1 VPAPLDLL
9 FGSSRQGGVAM
20 LYDIRLELHYD
31 YEGFV
36 HGDRHLIRVA
46 PQSIPGVQRVI
57 ASSISFD
64 PEPDS
69 ETNFVDFFGN
79 LVTTIAYHDYHDRLD
94 VRLAARVGVEDEHP
108 PADLSPTLEGL
119 QHELASLWSLHA
131 NSPHHFLASSP
142 RIALSKPISDYA
154 RESVARTT
162 SVRAAAMD
170 LCLSIHRDFVYD
182 KKSTDVHTTP
192 LEAFQ
197 LRKGVCQDFVHVMI
211 AGLRGIGIPA
221 AYVSGFLRTIPPKGK
236 PRLEGADA
244 MHAWVRVWCG
254 QHDGWIE
261 FDPTNAM
268 LAGADHI
275 TIGHGRDYADI
286 SPIVGVLRTSGTH
299 ETKQSVDV
307 IRVE

>member
-1 VPAPLDLL
+1 
-9 FGSSRQGGVAM
+9 M

-46 PQSIPGVQRVI
+46 PQSIPKVQRVV
-57 ASSISFD
+57 ASSVSFD
-64 PEPDS
+64 PPPDS
-69 ETNFVDFFGN
+69 ETSFVDFFGN
-79 LVTTIAYHDYHDRLD
+79 LVTTISYAGYHDSLD
-94 VRLAARVGVEDEHP
+94 VRLSARVSVEDEHS
-108 PADLSPTLEGL
+108 PADLSPDLAGL
-119 QHELASLWSLHA
+119 QRELATLWTLDA
-131 NSPHHFLASSP
+131 NSPHHFLAPSP
-142 RIALSKPISDYA
+142 RIAFSKAITDYA
-154 RESVARTT
+154 RKSVERTA

-170 LCLSIHRDFVYD
+170 LCLSIHRDFVYEKD
-182 KKSTDVHTTP
+182 TTDVNTAP
-192 LEAFQ
+192 LDAFN
-197 LRKGVCQDFVHVMI
+197 LKKGVCQDFVHVMI
-211 AGLRGIGIPA
+211 AGLRGMGIPA

-254 QHDGWIE
+254 MHDGWLE

-286 SPIVGVLRTSGTH
+286 SPIVGVLRTSGRH

>member
-1 VPAPLDLL
+1 
-9 FGSSRQGGVAM
+9 
-20 LYDIRLELHYD
+20 
-31 YEGFV
+31 
-36 HGDRHLIRVA
+36 VA
-46 PQSIPGVQRVI
+46 PQSIPGVQRVV
-57 ASSISFD
+57 ASAVSFD
-64 PEPDS
+64 PRPDS
-69 ETNFVDFFGN
+69 ETSFVDFFGN
-79 LVTTIAYHDYHDRLD
+79 LVTTISYAGYHDSLD
-94 VRLAARVGVEDEHP
+94 VRLSARVAVEDEHP
-108 PADLSPTLEGL
+108 PADLSPDLMGL
-119 QHELASLWSLHA
+119 QRELATLWTLDA
-131 NSPHHFLASSP
+131 DSPHHFLAPSP
-142 RIALSKPISDYA
+142 RIAFSRAITDYA
-154 RESVARTT
+154 RKSVERTA

-182 KKSTDVHTTP
+182 KDSTDVNTAP
-192 LEAFQ
+192 LDAFT
-197 LRKGVCQDFVHVMI
+197 LRKGVCQDFVHVMV
-211 AGLRGIGIPA
+211 AGLRGVGIPA

-254 QHDGWIE
+254 LHDGWLE

-286 SPIVGVLRTSGTH
+286 SPIVGVLRTSGRH

>member
-1 VPAPLDLL
+1 
-9 FGSSRQGGVAM
+9 M

-36 HGDRHLIRVA
+36 HGDRHLVRVA
-46 PQSIPGVQRVI
+46 PASLPGRQRVI
-57 ASSISFD
+57 ASSIVFD
-64 PEPDS
+64 PKPDTES
-69 ETNFVDFFGN
+69 NFVDFFGN
-79 LVTTIAYHDYHDRLD
+79 LVTTISYAGYHDRLD
-94 VRLAARVGVEDEHP
+94 VRLSARVGVEENAP
-108 PADLSPTLEGL
+108 PTDLSPDLPAL
-119 QHELASLWSLHA
+119 QRELTRLWSLDA
-131 NSPHHFLASSP
+131 NSPHHFLAPSP
-142 RIALSKPISDYA
+142 RIALSKAITDYA
-154 RESVARTT
+154 RHSVGRTT

-182 KKSTDVHTTP
+182 KKSTNVDTAP
-192 LEAFQ
+192 LEAFT

-211 AGLRGIGIPA
+211 AGLRGVGIPA
-221 AYVSGFLRTIPPKGK
+221 AYVSGFLRTIPPRGK

-268 LAGADHI
+268 LAGPDHI
-275 TIGHGRDYADI
+275 TIGYGRDYADI
-286 SPIVGVLRTSGTH
+286 SPIVGVLRTSGSH